1 MSNPTQ
7 NRFKNRVCIYPIFIQ
22 ERLHVL
28 WCNVKVY
35 CIKTRR
41 SDPFIKKDKRVS
53 PRCGSDCTTLIW
65 QLPLLAVQRLH
76 AFLIWFHQLC
86 FYSYIKQSPVAFS
99 ETLLLLLFCCC
110 TFLLL
115 KRICHLLSFNFRP
128 VTSVIARWAVPAA
141 VVWTWRGCN
150 IKLWTNLTE

>member
-7 NRFKNRVCIYPIFIQ
+7 NRFKNKESLYILYSFRKGYT
-22 ERLHVL
+22 
-28 WCNVKVY
+28 Y
-35 CIKTRR
+35 CDVMLKTRR

-53 PRCGSDCTTLIW
+53 PLCGSDCTALIW

-86 FYSYIKQSPVAFS
+86 FHSYIKQSPVAFS
-99 ETLLLLLFCCC
+99 ETLLLFCCC

-128 VTSVIARWAVPAA
+128 VTSVIALWAVPAA

-150 IKLWTNLTE
+150 IKLWTSLTE